1 VNKKLVYGESYTV
14 KPTEKKEI
22 LKDLKERKSEV
33 SRSKKLGV
41 LLREEK
47 TRSQELQRR
56 VNRLEEENRRLRE
69 TLAKRSR

>member
-1 VNKKLVYGESYTV
+1 VSKKLVYGESYAV
-14 KPTEKKEI
+14 QPTDKRDVI
-22 LKDLKERKSEV
+22 KDLAERKSEV
-33 SRSKKLGV
+33 SRSQKLGV

-56 VNRLEEENRRLRE
+56 VNRLDEENRRLRE

>member
-1 VNKKLVYGESYTV
+1 MNKKLVYGDSYTMQ
-14 KPTEKKEI
+14 PTDKKEI
-22 LKDLKERKSEV
+22 LKDLEERKSEV

-47 TRSQELQRR
+47 TKGQELQRR

-69 TLAKRSR
+69 VLTQRSR